1 MRGMSFSK
9 ILALALLAFALS
21 TPLQAQGGDASD
33 LFGGYHE
40 KGSQIISITTGAG
53 IPLFILPASAD
64 PGEDRP
70 LKVGA
75 SFNLS
80 YRYFIADRVTI
91 GGGLT
96 GAFNGTVGGR
106 TLFLAPVTVGAAWWW
121 NSAALEGNAG
131 LDVGM
136 NVMRLSGNGMLTPFA
151 KAGTG
156 LFYRISGGWSL
167 GAQMYGWLIP
177 EIHTGD
183 YSELTRYGTEL
194 ELSISALYHF

>member
-1 MRGMSFSK
+1 MSSGK
-9 ILALALLAFALS
+9 IIALTLFALALALPLS
-21 TPLQAQGGDASD
+21 AQNSEVSD

-40 KGSQIISITTGAG
+40 KGSQIISITTGTG
-53 IPLFILPASAD
+53 IPLFIVPASAT
-64 PGEDRP
+64 PGENRP

-80 YRYFIADRVTI
+80 YRYFIADRLTL

-96 GAFNGTVGGR
+96 GAFNSTVGGR
-106 TLFLAPVTVGAAWWW
+106 TLFLAPVTAGAAWWW
-121 NSAALEGNAG
+121 NTAALEGSVG

-136 NVMRLSGNGMLTPFA
+136 NVMRLSGNGVLTPFA

-156 LFYRISGGWSL
+156 LYYRISGGWSL
-167 GAQMYGWLIP
+167 GAQLYGWFIP
-177 EIHTGD
+177 EIHVGD
-183 YSELTRYGTEL
+183 YSDLTRYGTEL